1 LVNLVVPCRLNEK
14 HSFMILIADGG
25 STKCD
30 WIAIDYEGKELMRT
44 QTLGLN
50 PYLVTSEK
58 AAEEVSKNTA
68 LTQISEKIDHVFFYG
83 AGCSSEASQSVLEKA
98 FTQIFMG
105 AKIHIEHDML
115 GAAYAAYNGK
125 PAIVCILGTGSN
137 SCYFDGQKLREDTE
151 SLGWILGDEGS
162 GSNLGKRLL
171 LARFVKKMPPH
182 LQIAFDKIYHN
193 LTADKVNENV
203 YKKPF
208 PNAYVAGFS
217 RFVVE
222 HKYEPFMQQLIYQSM
237 REFIEN
243 QVLVYPEARFSEINF
258 IGSIAHYYEETL
270 HAVCAENHLV
280 IGSVLKRPIDSLVKY
295 HLLYILPNLN

>member
-1 LVNLVVPCRLNEK
+1 
-14 HSFMILIADGG
+14 MILIADGG

-30 WIAIDYEGKELMRT
+30 WAAMDYDGKEVLRT

-50 PYLVTSEK
+50 PYLVTTEK
-58 AAEEVSKNTA
+58 AVEELSKNA
-68 LTQISEKIDHVFFYG
+68 ELTQISNKIKHVFFYG
-83 AGCSSEASQSVLEKA
+83 AGCSSKASKFVLEKA
-98 FTQIFMG
+98 FTQIFTQ
-105 AKIHIEHDML
+105 AQIHIDHDML

-137 SCYFDGQKLREDTE
+137 SCYFDGKNLREDTE

-171 LARFVKKMPPH
+171 LAHFVKKMPPH
-182 LQIAFDKIYHN
+182 LEAAFNKSHNN
-193 LTADKVNENV
+193 LTVDEVNENV
-203 YKKPF
+203 YKKTF

-222 HKYEPFMQQLIYQSM
+222 HKYEPFMQNLIYQSM
-237 REFIEN
+237 KEFVEN

-270 HAVCAENHLV
+270 HTVCAENHLV

-295 HLLYILPNLN
+295 HLLYIIPNLK